1 MLVGGNGMFT
11 AGFARRSDLAT
22 KRAQR
27 TVAGAGS
34 YAPIDPLRR

>member
-11 AGFARRSDLAT
+11 AAFTRHSDLAT
-22 KRAQR
+22 KRAER